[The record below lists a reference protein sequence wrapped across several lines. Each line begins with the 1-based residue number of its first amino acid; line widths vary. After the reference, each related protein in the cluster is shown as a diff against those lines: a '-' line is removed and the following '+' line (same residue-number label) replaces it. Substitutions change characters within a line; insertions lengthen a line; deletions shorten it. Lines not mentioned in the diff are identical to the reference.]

1 MTARTKFRRLPK
13 RGTYERE
20 AIDSILDEALVC
32 HLGLIRDG
40 YPVVVPTLHARAG
53 DHVFVHGSAA
63 STTLRALADG
73 VEVCLTATLVDGL
86 VLARSAFHHSVNYRS
101 VVIFGKAEPV
111 RSDEEKQEALAAFT
125 EKLVPGRWGDA
136 RLPSPKE
143 LKATSVLRLP
153 ISEGSA
159 KVRSGPPVDE
169 APDHELDVW
178 AGVIPL
184 ELAACRLSRTPPCA
198 RASSCRPTWRAG
210 PISAAASARRSGRP

>member
-1 MTARTKFRRLPK
+1 MTSRTKIRRLPK
-13 RGTYERE
+13 RGTYERD

-63 STTLRALADG
+63 SATLRALAGG
-73 VEVCLTATLVDGL
+73 VEACLTATLVDGL

-101 VVIFGKAEPV
+101 VVIFGRAELV
-111 RSDEEKQEALAAFT
+111 RSDEEKREALAAFT

-136 RLPSPKE
+136 RLPSSKE
-143 LKATSVLRLP
+143 LKATSVLLLP
-153 ISEGSA
+153 IGEASA
-159 KVRSGPPVDE
+159 KVRTGPPVDE

-178 AGVIPL
+178 AGIIPL
-184 ELAACRLSRTPPCA
+184 ELRRLPPEPDTGL
-198 RASSCRPTWRAG
+198 RPGIELPPYLAHWSDQRGSVGATIR
-210 PISAAASARRSGRP
+210 